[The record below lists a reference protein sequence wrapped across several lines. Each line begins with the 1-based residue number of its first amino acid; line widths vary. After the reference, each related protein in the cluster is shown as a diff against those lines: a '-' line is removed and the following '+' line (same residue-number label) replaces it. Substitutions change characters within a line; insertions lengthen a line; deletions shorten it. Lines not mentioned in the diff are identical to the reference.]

1 MVPVGS
7 VLVDFDGT
15 ACASDVSEV
24 LLQTFGERGWERYD
38 DLVTQGEM
46 GLREGAR
53 AQASMLQ
60 ATPEEMLDYAV
71 GRCGLDPT
79 FPPFVRWTES
89 HGLPLTIASDGFGFY
104 VLPILRAAG
113 LGHLRVLTNE
123 LVHANG
129 RPELRH
135 PHAHPECVGCG
146 TCKMLAARGL
156 RRAHGTV
163 AFIGEGQSDRF
174 GALYSDIVFAKD
186 ALPAICERD
195 GVPYVQWNSFDDV
208 RGVLQ
213 SIETIPGPFGP
224 TVCPGWEPAR

>member
-1 MVPVGS
+1 MVLVGS

-38 DLVTQGEM
+38 DLVARGEM

-60 ATPEEMLDYAV
+60 ATPEEMLNYAV
-71 GRCGLDPT
+71 GRCALDPT
-79 FPPFVRWTES
+79 FPPFVRWAES

-113 LGHLRVLTNE
+113 LGHLSVLTNE
-123 LVHANG
+123 LVLGNG

-135 PHAHPECVGCG
+135 PHAHPECIGCG
-146 TCKMLAARGL
+146 TCKMLAALGL

-195 GVPYVQWNSFDDV
+195 GVPYVPWDSFDDV
-208 RGVLQ
+208 RRVLQ
-213 SIETIPGPFGP
+213 SIEAIPGPFGP
-224 TVCPGWEPAR
+224 TICPGWEPAR